1 MPEIVDVSEFLRR
14 PGVILDARSPGEFL
28 QGHIPGAVSF
38 PLFSNEERAA
48 VGTCYKQQGR
58 EQAIELGFEI
68 AGPKFVNFVRAAKEL
83 APDRQVRLHCWR
95 GGLRSSSMAWV
106 LETAGLQVTI
116 LEGGYKAFRRW
127 VLDTFPQ
134 PRNILVLGG
143 MTGTGKTNILLE
155 LAALGEQV
163 LDLEQLAS
171 HRGSS
176 YGSLGLPPQPTSEHF
191 ENEIAVQWAT
201 FDPQKPIW
209 IEAESRRIGLCRV
222 PEAIFQQ
229 MLRSPVL
236 QILRPRPE
244 RIALL
249 VEMYGNADRHDL
261 IAATARIRKRL
272 GGVRTQQ
279 AIEFLEQ
286 DQLAAAFDLIL
297 DYYDKTYQ
305 YDLERR
311 STTIYNVDAQGC
323 SASESAQL
331 VLAAAHQLTEQSSD
345 LSTTAAIA

>member
-1 MPEIVDVSEFLRR
+1 MPEIVDVPEFLRR
-14 PGVILDARSPGEFL
+14 PGVILDARSPGEFV

-58 EQAIELGFEI
+58 EPAIELGFEI
-68 AGPKFVNFVRAAKEL
+68 AGPKFANFVRTAKEL
-83 APDRQVRLHCWR
+83 TPDRQVRLHCWR

-106 LETAGLQVTI
+106 LETAGLQVTT
-116 LEGGYKAFRRW
+116 LDGGYKAFRRW
-127 VLDTFPQ
+127 ALNTFPQ

-191 ENEIAVQWAT
+191 ENEIAVQWAA
-201 FDPQKPIW
+201 FNPQKPVW

-249 VEMYGNADRHDL
+249 VEMYGNADRGDL
-261 IAATARIRKRL
+261 ITATERIRKRL

-279 AIEFLEQ
+279 AIELLEQ
-286 DQLAAAFDLIL
+286 GQLAAAFDLIL

-311 STTIYNVDAQGC
+311 SATIYNVDASGC
-323 SASESAQL
+323 SARESAQL
-331 VLAAAHQLTEQSSD
+331 VLATAHELAENLN
-345 LSTTAAIA
+345 LSPASAIA